1 MHREHKSAN
10 GATPLWVSVQI
21 DNFLSLADQSS
32 GAALSPTAPT
42 ASKWEIELFP
52 YSAAKCG
59 ILEM

>member
-1 MHREHKSAN
+1 MRAICTQVISLKA
-10 GATPLWVSVQI
+10 
-21 DNFLSLADQSS
+21 LADRSS